1 MKQHIGIGLALIA
14 GFGLGAFGIDALHAQ
29 GKGKPVYV
37 VAEIDVSNVDGYMK
51 EYQPKAQAL
60 IEKNG
65 GRLIAASL
73 KAQALEGQAPKRV
86 ALQQWESMEK
96 VNAWYNSKEYKENR
110 KIGDKHAKFRL
121 YAVEGR

>member
-1 MKQHIGIGLALIA
+1 MKQYISIGLALIA
-14 GFGLGAFGIDALHAQ
+14 GFGLGFSIDALHAQ
-29 GKGKPVYV
+29 GKPVYV
-37 VAEIDVSNVDGYMK
+37 VAEIEVSNVEAYMK